1 LFQSPVDDSFT
12 EGNED
17 SQTTAA
23 KEPTNVTD
31 LGTTD
36 QLLTIESVTN
46 SFHQINKKSKTSFQ
60 FFFTPTVSYRKLTEN
75 KTYLQATP
83 QYNASLNYAVLY
95 NINDAVTHKP
105 DLGLEVGFA
114 AKYPVTRDLKLR
126 AGLQFY
132 MSRYA
137 IKAFT
142 YPTEVAQIALNN
154 SNYVGSST
162 NYRNFG
168 GGRADWLQNMY
179 FQLSAPVGGEV
190 KIAGNGKTSFGVAST
205 IQPTYVLGD
214 RAYMISTDYKN
225 YTEVPWLMRKWNVNT
240 SFETF
245 VAYSTGKMNWQVGP
259 QVRYQ
264 LLSSF
269 VTEYPVKEH
278 LFDFGLKV
286 GVSLNNDKKSS
297 DNNR

>member
-1 LFQSPVDDSFT
+1 
-12 EGNED
+12 
-17 SQTTAA
+17 
-23 KEPTNVTD
+23 
-31 LGTTD
+31 
-36 QLLTIESVTN
+36 
-46 SFHQINKKSKTSFQ
+46 
-60 FFFTPTVSYRKLTEN
+60 
-75 KTYLQATP
+75 
-83 QYNASLNYAVLY
+83 
-95 NINDAVTHKP
+95 
-105 DLGLEVGFA
+105 
-114 AKYPVTRDLKLR
+114 
-126 AGLQFY
+126 
-132 MSRYA
+132 
-137 IKAFT
+137 
-142 YPTEVAQIALNN
+142 
-154 SNYVGSST
+154 
-162 NYRNFG
+162 
-168 GGRADWLQNMY
+168 MY
-179 FQLSAPVGGEV
+179 FQLSAPVGGE
-190 KIAGNGKTSFGVAST
+190 IRLAGNSKTSFGVAST

-297 DNNR
+297 DNDR